1 MPTRFRK
8 VRKLRGSRYH
18 SWGQIGQHRKHGA
31 KGGRGMAG
39 AHKHKWTWVLKY
51 APDYFSKE
59 GMVPPSRRITRE
71 INLNQ
76 ISQIA
81 EQLSNSEDAVYEND
95 RLVIDLTRLDY
106 DKVLATG
113 TLYRPVKIIAKAWS
127 ERAEKKIKELGSI
140 ITSPDTA
147 K

>member
-18 SWGQIGQHRKHGA
+18 TWGQIGQHRKHGA

-51 APDYFSKE
+51 APEYFGKK
-59 GMVPPSRRITRE
+59 GMVPPTRRIVRAV
-71 INLNQ
+71 NLNQ
-76 ISQIA
+76 ISVIA
-81 EQLSNSEDAVYEND
+81 EQLANSKDAAYEDD
-95 RLVIDLTRLDY
+95 KLIIDLTKLNF
-106 DKVLATG
+106 DKVLASG
-113 TLYRPVKIIAKAWS
+113 VLHRPVKIIARSWS

-140 ITSPDTA
+140 IVSPDVA
-147 K
+147 E